1 MWALRRASTPLR
13 NQGYRVRTSYV
24 FGKLEVPYFWEG
36 NVAGFG
42 TAAAL
47 SDRFIYFD
55 RNNLT
60 TWPSSEVYISSHGL
74 STQAGAENSGE
85 EGNVEDGC
93 SELDE
98 TLPSTSPLED
108 SKTADD
114 NEEELTSGSEIDDD
128 DDVVDDGT
136 QNELDLPEGETG
148 LVEKISIKRA
158 PSELLNVIWKAP
170 GLTVSSALDK
180 WVSEGKELSRD
191 DISSA
196 MLNLRKCRMYGKALQ
211 FSEWLETSG
220 KLDFIENDYASRL
233 YLIGKLRGLRMA
245 ENYIAKIPKSFQGE
259 VVYQT
264 LLVNCV
270 IASNVHK
277 AEKVFNKMKNLEFPI
292 TAFACNQLL
301 LLYKRTDKRKIAD
314 VLLLMK
320 KENVKYST
328 STYRIL
334 IDVNGL
340 SNDITGMEEVVDS
353 MKAEGIKLDVET
365 LSRLVKHYV
374 SGGLKDKAKAVL
386 KEMEEIN
393 SEGSRRPCRILLP
406 LYGELQMED
415 EVRRLWEICES
426 NPHIEE
432 CMAAIVA
439 WGKLKNVQEAE
450 KIFDR
455 VLKTGKKLSARH
467 YSTMMN
473 VYRKDSKMLT
483 KGKELVNQMAE
494 SGCRMDP
501 FTLDAV
507 VKLYVEAGE
516 VEKADS
522 FLVKAVLQ
530 NKKKPMFTTYIT
542 LMDRYASRGDV
553 PNVEKNFAMMRRL
566 GYVGRLSQFQTLI
579 QAYVNAKAPAYGMR
593 ERMKADNVFP
603 NKDLAGKLAQVDCLK
618 MRKVSDLLD

>member
-1 MWALRRASTPLR
+1 MPPTFETPLCKIFLCSLFR

-211 FSEWLETSG
+211 
-220 KLDFIENDYASRL
+220 
-233 YLIGKLRGLRMA
+233 
-245 ENYIAKIPKSFQGE
+245 
-259 VVYQT
+259 
-264 LLVNCV
+264 VN
-270 IASNVHK
+270 
-277 AEKVFNKMKNLEFPI
+277 
-292 TAFACNQLL
+292 
-301 LLYKRTDKRKIAD
+301 
-314 VLLLMK
+314 
-320 KENVKYST
+320 
-328 STYRIL
+328 
-334 IDVNGL
+334 
-340 SNDITGMEEVVDS
+340 
-353 MKAEGIKLDVET
+353 
-365 LSRLVKHYV
+365 
-374 SGGLKDKAKAVL
+374 
-386 KEMEEIN
+386 
-393 SEGSRRPCRILLP
+393 
-406 LYGELQMED
+406 
-415 EVRRLWEICES
+415 
-426 NPHIEE
+426 
-432 CMAAIVA
+432 
-439 WGKLKNVQEAE
+439 
-450 KIFDR
+450 
-455 VLKTGKKLSARH
+455 
-467 YSTMMN
+467 
-473 VYRKDSKMLT
+473 
-483 KGKELVNQMAE
+483 
-494 SGCRMDP
+494 
-501 FTLDAV
+501 
-507 VKLYVEAGE
+507 
-516 VEKADS
+516 
-522 FLVKAVLQ
+522 
-530 NKKKPMFTTYIT
+530 
-542 LMDRYASRGDV
+542 
-553 PNVEKNFAMMRRL
+553 
-566 GYVGRLSQFQTLI
+566 
-579 QAYVNAKAPAYGMR
+579 
-593 ERMKADNVFP
+593 
-603 NKDLAGKLAQVDCLK
+603 
-618 MRKVSDLLD
+618 